1 MVSGYTQPAYPGGM
15 KASLFRDRDFRL
27 VAGSVGLSALGD
39 WVAIVALGLHVKD
52 ATDSGFA
59 VAALWVCLFGPSV
72 AVAGYAGLLVDR
84 VEATR
89 LLAVVSAVGAV
100 AAAALAFATG
110 VGAVLALTVV
120 LGVVFAASSP
130 AEFSLIPVL
139 AGEDRV
145 QEANGHVET
154 ARYVG
159 FGVGPLLGG
168 LLFAAGGLEL
178 AMLVDA
184 ATFAAVA
191 VAALTLRVRR
201 DPGGLGEGERTPR
214 ARDGIALLFRD
225 RTLALAM
232 TVAFTSLLFMS
243 AVWVG
248 ELFFVEDVLGRG
260 EVSYGAWL
268 SLWTLGMAAGAMLL
282 ARRVAAA
289 LVAAVGLGAVAA
301 QGAALALPALWLS
314 FAFLLLCGLIGG
326 TAHGLKNVMFRSLI
340 HVRVPGNLHGRA
352 FAAYNGIRNTA
363 ELGAFAAG
371 GALVALI
378 GARGTLAYAGGL
390 SALAGGLGVL
400 ALLRMYGGWAPAGPV
415 GPPIEAVGGGGG
427 EPPGPAAPA
436 EEITTPG

>member
-1 MVSGYTQPAYPGGM
+1 MR
-15 KASLFRDRDFRL
+15 ASLFRDRDFRL

-39 WVAIVALGLHVKD
+39 WVAIVALGLYVKD
-52 ATDSGFA
+52 VTDSGFA

-72 AVAGYAGLLVDR
+72 LVAGWAGLLVDR
-84 VEATR
+84 IEATR
-89 LLAVVSAVGAV
+89 LLAIVSAAG
-100 AAAALAFATG
+100 AAAAAAVAFVTG
-110 VGAVLALTVV
+110 VGAVLVLTVA

-130 AEFSLIPVL
+130 AEFSLIPL
-139 AGEDRV
+139 LSGEDRV

-154 ARYVG
+154 ARYIG

-191 VAALTLRVRR
+191 VAALSLRVRR
-201 DPGGLGEGERTPR
+201 RPVAVDEAERAPR
-214 ARDGIALLFRD
+214 ARDGIAFLFRD

-232 TVAFTSLLFMS
+232 TVAFASLLFMS
-243 AVWVG
+243 AVWVA

-289 LVAAVGLGAVAA
+289 LVAAVGLGAVAI

-314 FAFLLLCGLIGG
+314 FAFMLFCGLLGG

-340 HVRVPGNLHGRA
+340 HVRVPDHLHGRA
-352 FAAYNGIRNTA
+352 FAAYNGIRNSA

-371 GALVALI
+371 GLLVALI

-390 SALAGGLGVL
+390 SALAGIVGVL
-400 ALLRMYGGWAPAGPV
+400 ALLRMYGGWAPTGPV
-415 GPPIEAVGGGGG
+415 GPPIELEGSAD
-427 EPPGPAAPA
+427 PPGPAQPLET
-436 EEITTPG
+436 EETT